1 MYKLYE
7 EHEGV
12 SSGVKQFQIADME
25 DGIICASRDV
35 IFNNKW
41 LDRYESG
48 SYTLKKVP
56 INHERT
62 DFLGEFDNREDMEAY
77 MLMYSTLNGLPM
89 TYEG

>member
-7 EHEGV
+7 EHVGV
-12 SSGVKQFQIADME
+12 LSNCQQFQIADMD

-48 SYTLKKVP
+48 GYTLKKLQV
-56 INHERT
+56 NHEKT
-62 DFLGEFDNREDMEAY
+62 DFLGEFDNCEDMEAF
-77 MLMYSTLNGLPM
+77 MLMYATMSGEPM